1 MNDLSLCSLAQ
12 MNHTW
17 NSLASYLD
25 LSFSNINDVVISISV
40 DPLLECDL
48 YYPALTMQLHV
59 HPSLY
64 ATFTNNNVT
73 YKYDFKRGDYTGVC
87 NYLNSIVWDD
97 ALKNTILDDAV
108 CLLNSLECNFVF
120 LYEN

>member
-1 MNDLSLCSLAQ
+1 MNY
-12 MNHTW
+12 TW
-17 NSLASYLD
+17 NSLASCLD

-40 DPLLECDL
+40 DPLLQCDL
-48 YYPALTMQLHV
+48 YYSALTMQLHV

-73 YKYDFKRGDYTGVC
+73 YKCDLKRGDYTGVC
-87 NYLNSIVWDD
+87 DYLNSIVWDD

-108 CLLNSLECNFVF
+108 RPLSCLECNFVF
-120 LYEN
+120 FLYEN